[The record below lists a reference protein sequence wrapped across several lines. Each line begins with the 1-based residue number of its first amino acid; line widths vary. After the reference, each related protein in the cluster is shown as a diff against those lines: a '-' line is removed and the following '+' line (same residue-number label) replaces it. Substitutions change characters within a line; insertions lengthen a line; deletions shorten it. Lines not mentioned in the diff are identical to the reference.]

1 MYKVTLSMP
10 IYNVEKSVERALNS
24 ALNQTFESIEYILV
38 DDKGSD
44 KSRDIVDTIIKNHP
58 RRKDV
63 RIIEHTVNIGL
74 GGVRNTA
81 ITNAQGAF
89 IYFMDSDDEI
99 TPDCISILYE
109 KMMETPVDFVEASH
123 KYKPLDKESH
133 FFYSD
138 LIYPNKLVT
147 CSEHAV
153 AKAFYLEKIRIY
165 TTVWNKLYNMDFL
178 KRNSIKCIPHHLNED
193 AFFTYQIILQAQS
206 CRLVSDVTYIYYE
219 TSNSIVKISVGSKS
233 ISLKIAKAFEEI
245 VALQTSYAQNYTN
258 VVFYSELIRRNYAV
272 AKNLAMQVYN
282 SKAIVSKEKIAIT
295 QKMLKYPITWK
306 EMRKMNYKVKMT
318 LKICHYIYYFIN
330 KLPIV
335 SLKIFLYR
343 TLTAINNE
351 RK

>member
-10 IYNVEKSVERALNS
+10 IYNVEKYVERALNS
-24 ALNQTFESIEYILV
+24 ALNQSFESIEYILV
-38 DDKGSD
+38 DDRGSD
-44 KSRDIVDTIIKNHP
+44 KSRDIVDAIIKNHP

-63 RIIEHTVNIGL
+63 RIIEHAVNIGL
-74 GGVRNTA
+74 GGARNTA

-109 KMMETPVDFVEASH
+109 KMIETPVDFVAASH
-123 KYKPLDKESH
+123 KYETRDTKSSSPH
-133 FFYSD
+133 YGM
-138 LIYPNKLVT
+138 IYPDKLVT

-178 KRNSIKCIPHHLNED
+178 RKNNIKCIPHHLNED

-206 CRLVSDVTYIYYE
+206 CRLVSDVTHIYYD
-219 TSNSIVKISVGSKS
+219 TSNSIVKISVGSES

-245 VALQTSYAQNYTN
+245 VSFKTSYAQNYQN
-258 VVFYSELIRRNYAV
+258 VIFYSELIQRNYAV
-272 AKNLAMQVYN
+272 AKNLATRVYK
-282 SKAIVSKEKIAIT
+282 SRAIALKEKASIT
-295 QKMLKYPITWK
+295 RKMLKYPVTWK
-306 EMRKMNYKVKMT
+306 EMRKMNHKADMT
-318 LKICHYIYYFIN
+318 LKLYHYIYYFIN

-335 SLKIFLYR
+335 SLKIFLYKI
-343 TLTAINNE
+343 LTITN
-351 RK
+351 KIT